1 MMDLSFEFFPPNT
14 PEGSRKLGEVR
25 ARLAAL
31 APSFYSV
38 TYGAGGA
45 TRDKTLA
52 TVSQIT
58 AEGHQVAPHLS
69 CVGATRESV
78 SELLDIYRSRGIRR
92 LVALRGDLP
101 SGMVDSGDF
110 RYAIDLVR
118 FIRQH
123 SGEHFHIEVAAYPE
137 VHPQAR
143 SADDD
148 LRAFVDKMQ
157 AGADSAITQ
166 YFYNAD
172 AFFRFRDEAVRAG
185 ISAPI
190 VPGVMPI
197 GNAQQ
202 LIRFSDACGAE
213 IPRWIRLRL
222 AGYGDDIVSI
232 RQFGIEV
239 VCSLV
244 RRLAAAGV
252 PGIHFYTLNQAEA
265 TERILFDTG
274 LRSR

>member
-1 MMDLSFEFFPPNT
+1 MDLSFEFFPPNT
-14 PEGSRKLGEVR
+14 PEGARKLRDVR
-25 ARLAAL
+25 SRLAAL
-31 APSFYSV
+31 SPAFFSV

-52 TVSQIT
+52 TVDEIAS
-58 AEGHQVAPHLS
+58 EGHEVAPHLS
-69 CVGATRESV
+69 CVGATRESIA
-78 SELLDIYRSRGIRR
+78 ELLDLYRSRGIRR

-101 SGMVDSGDF
+101 SGMVDAGDF
-110 RYAIDLVR
+110 RFATDLVR

-123 SGEHFHIEVAAYPE
+123 SGKHFHIEVAAYPE

-143 SADDD
+143 SASDD
-148 LRAFVDKMQ
+148 LRAFVEKMQ
-157 AGADSAITQ
+157 AGANSAITQ

-172 AFFRFRDEAVRAG
+172 AFFRFRDDAIREGVT
-185 ISAPI
+185 API

-222 AGYGDDIVSI
+222 AGYGDDIAAI
-232 RQFGIEV
+232 RQFGLEV
-239 VCSLV
+239 VCSMVSRLV
-244 RRLAAAGV
+244 AGGV
-252 PGIHFYTLNQAEA
+252 AGLHFYTLNQVDA
-265 TERILFDTG
+265 TERILFETG